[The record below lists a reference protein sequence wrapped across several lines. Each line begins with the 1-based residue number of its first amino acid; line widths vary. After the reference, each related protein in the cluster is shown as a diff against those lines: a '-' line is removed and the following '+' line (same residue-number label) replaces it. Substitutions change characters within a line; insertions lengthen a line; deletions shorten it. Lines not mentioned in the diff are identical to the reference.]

1 MAILVKGTDFVDGE
15 QITSAKLDNLVDN
28 ATFASGSVESGGGIT
43 LNGSGQLKI
52 AGNIDIGTSNLTAT
66 GTISLG
72 ATSFNDNNITNVG
85 SIALDTITN
94 DGTDVTIDSSGDII
108 LDSDGAQIRIK
119 DDGTERFVF
128 NTDATPELDVTGG
141 DFTIHAN
148 TSDADILFVGN
159 DGGSTITALQL
170 DMSAAGAATFND
182 KITAVGTSVFTN
194 LDISGDISVTGSVK
208 QSGNTGNLII
218 KGGDTDGANIELY
231 GASHASH
238 SNDAFYDADSH
249 SFRLANGASTNV
261 IINSSGSIGI
271 GTASPA
277 VPLDVNG
284 QARVVG
290 NLFVGTDDTT
300 PNGMIEVYGG
310 GGGQN
315 EGGEIRLRT
324 AADFDSTYNHYFIDA
339 YQDDLRIGREGGAD
353 ITLASDGNVGI
364 GTTSPAEKLEVV
376 GNAMLDASNAKFKI
390 KAGGVGTTGEL
401 IFTFNT
407 DSTKYAGID
416 FAYDTR
422 ASVGPRFWSADG
434 YDLTVDSG
442 DDLHLQ
448 TDGTD
453 RLTILNAGNVGIGM
467 TPSYKLDV
475 SGEFRVNGGGSGS
488 ILVNDED
495 SSLCPTMT
503 FLRNGGGTTTNDFIK
518 FENSGG
524 EVAAI
529 NTTGGGYFSGNVGI
543 GTASPAEKLD
553 VVGAGRFS
561 TGVTFGTDTAA
572 ANKLDDY
579 EEGTWTPA
587 ITFGGGNTGVAYS
600 YQVGTYTKIGDLVT
614 ASCYMSLSSKGSSTG
629 AAVLKE
635 LPFTSRNLTANL
647 VPAAL
652 RLSNISFA
660 DFPMGWNQASSKDI
674 HLQETTNA
682 GTTTSLTDANF
693 SNSSEVMISIS
704 YRV

>member
-119 DDGTERFVF
+119 DDGTERFIF
-128 NTDATPELDVTGG
+128 NTDATPELDVIGSA
-141 DFTIHAN
+141 FTIHTN

-170 DMSAAGAATFND
+170 DMSSAGAATFNG
-182 KITAVGTSVFTN
+182 KITATE

-208 QSGNTGNLII
+208 QSGNTGNLSI

-284 QARVVG
+284 SARVVG
-290 NLFVGTDDTT
+290 TFFVGTDDTD
-300 PNGMIEVYGG
+300 PHGLLEVYGG
-310 GGGQN
+310 GTGQD
-315 EGGEIRLRT
+315 EGGEIKLRT
-324 AADFDSTYNHYFIDA
+324 AADFDSTYDHYFIDA
-339 YQDDLRIGREGGAD
+339 HQDDLRIGRSG
-353 ITLASDGNVGI
+353 
-364 GTTSPAEKLEVV
+364 
-376 GNAMLDASNAKFKI
+376 
-390 KAGGVGTTGEL
+390 
-401 IFTFNT
+401 
-407 DSTKYAGID
+407 
-416 FAYDTR
+416 
-422 ASVGPRFWSADG
+422 SAD
-434 YDLTVDSG
+434 VV
-442 DDLHLQ
+442 
-448 TDGTD
+448 
-453 RLTILNAGNVGIGM
+453 LN
-467 TPSYKLDV
+467 S
-475 SGEFRVNGGGSGS
+475 
-488 ILVNDED
+488 
-495 SSLCPTMT
+495 
-503 FLRNGGGTTTNDFIK
+503 
-518 FENSGG
+518 
-524 EVAAI
+524 
-529 NTTGGGYFSGNVGI
+529 SGNVGI
-543 GTASPAEKLD
+543 GTATPGTILDINDDASTGTGLRVTGGGGGGALATFTRDVGSTGSIMISSDGGDPQIRFTSASDNWSIGLDSTVFNICDGTAVGANQRLAIDTSGNVGIATTSPDEKLD
-553 VVGAGRFS
+553 VNGAGRFS

-682 GTTTSLTDANF
+682 GTTTNLTDANF